1 MKAINAEEDVKKGE
15 SSYTVGGNVNWQ
27 SHYGEHY
34 GDSFRNLKKKSMC
47 NLIHKKLINQQTGV
61 YMMNLLKNK
70 MKMDP
75 YFILI
80 NISYFDL
87 T

>member
-1 MKAINAEEDVKKGE
+1 MEIPSEIK
-15 SSYTVGGNVNWQ
+15 
-27 SHYGEHY
+27 
-34 GDSFRNLKKKSMC
+34 KKKSMC